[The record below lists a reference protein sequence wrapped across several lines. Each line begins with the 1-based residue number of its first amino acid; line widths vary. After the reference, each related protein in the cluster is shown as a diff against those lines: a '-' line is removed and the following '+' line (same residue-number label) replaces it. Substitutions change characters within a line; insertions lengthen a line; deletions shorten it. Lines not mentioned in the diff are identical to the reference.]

1 MSENIGCHII
11 RLKEI
16 DSTNSYLKDKSEL
29 LQRNGLVVIAEMQ
42 VSGRG
47 RAGRKFTS
55 VIGNNVT
62 FSVVLHP
69 NLPLEEIQ
77 IFALL
82 AGVAVARVLEN
93 YVKNIRLKWPND
105 VLVNEKK
112 ICGIL
117 LETINIPDHSF
128 PVLIMG
134 IGLNTKGCPNDY
146 PEELQNIVTTIESEM
161 SPISDISSKTES
173 APVLNNESIFQ
184 QLLLELDSCLEKFSL
199 VSANTQNSDK
209 TTSGRSSLL
218 QEWLQRA
225 KALGRKVCSLNNVE
239 ERVKDSGTVG
249 IIEGLTREGYLQI
262 RTDSGQILTHVS
274 GDIFDV
280 KRQINDSSCR
290 HR

>member
-1 MSENIGCHII
+1 MSEKIGCHII

-117 LETINIPDHSF
+117 LETINIHDHSF

-146 PEELQNIVTTIESEM
+146 PEELQNIVTTIESEI
-161 SPISDISSKTES
+161 SPISDISSKSES

-199 VSANTQNSDK
+199 VSANTQNSEK

-225 KALGRKVCSLNNVE
+225 KALGRKVCILNNVE

-274 GDIFDV
+274 GDIFDM
-280 KRQINDSSCR
+280 KR
-290 HR
+290 

>member
-82 AGVAVARVLEN
+82 AGVAVARVL
-93 YVKNIRLKWPND
+93 
-105 VLVNEKK
+105 
-112 ICGIL
+112 
-117 LETINIPDHSF
+117 
-128 PVLIMG
+128 
-134 IGLNTKGCPNDY
+134 
-146 PEELQNIVTTIESEM
+146 
-161 SPISDISSKTES
+161 
-173 APVLNNESIFQ
+173 
-184 QLLLELDSCLEKFSL
+184 
-199 VSANTQNSDK
+199 
-209 TTSGRSSLL
+209 
-218 QEWLQRA
+218 
-225 KALGRKVCSLNNVE
+225 
-239 ERVKDSGTVG
+239 
-249 IIEGLTREGYLQI
+249 
-262 RTDSGQILTHVS
+262 
-274 GDIFDV
+274 
-280 KRQINDSSCR
+280 
-290 HR
+290 

>member
-16 DSTNSYLKDKSEL
+16 DSTNSYLKDNSEL

-225 KALGRKVCSLNNVE
+225 KALGRKVCILNNVE

-262 RTDSGQILTHVS
+262 RTNSGQILTHVS
-274 GDIFDV
+274 GDIFDM
-280 KRQINDSSCR
+280 KR
-290 HR
+290 

>member
-1 MSENIGCHII
+1 MPENIGCHII

-29 LQRNGLVVIAEMQ
+29 LQRNGLVVIAQMQ

-47 RAGRKFTS
+47 RAGRQFTS

-69 NLPLEEIQ
+69 NLPPEEIQ

-146 PEELQNIVTTIESEM
+146 PEELENIVTTIEYEM
-161 SPISDISSKTES
+161 SPISDISSKTKT
-173 APVLNNESIFQ
+173 APALNNESIFQ

-199 VSANTQNSDK
+199 VSANAQNSDK
-209 TTSGRSSLL
+209 ATSGRSSLL

-239 ERVKDSGTVG
+239 ERVKGSGTVG

-274 GDIFDV
+274 GDIFDM
-280 KRQINDSSCR
+280 KG
-290 HR
+290 

>member
-1 MSENIGCHII
+1 MSENIGNHII

-161 SPISDISSKTES
+161 SPISDISSKTET
-173 APVLNNESIFQ
+173 APALNNESIFQ

-209 TTSGRSSLL
+209 ATSGRSSLL

-239 ERVKDSGTVG
+239 ERLKDSGTVG

-274 GDIFDV
+274 GDIFDM
-280 KRQINDSSCR
+280 KR
-290 HR
+290 

>member
-1 MSENIGCHII
+1 MSENIGSHII

-29 LQRNGLVVIAEMQ
+29 LQRHGLVVIAEMQ

-55 VIGNNVT
+55 VKGNNVT

-274 GDIFDV
+274 GDIFDM
-280 KRQINDSSCR
+280 KR
-290 HR
+290 

>member
-161 SPISDISSKTES
+161 SPISDISSKTET
-173 APVLNNESIFQ
+173 APALNNESIFQ

-209 TTSGRSSLL
+209 ATSGRSSLL

-274 GDIFDV
+274 GDIFDM
-280 KRQINDSSCR
+280 KR
-290 HR
+290 

>member
-1 MSENIGCHII
+1 MSENIGSHII

-29 LQRNGLVVIAEMQ
+29 LQRHGLVVIAEMQ
-42 VSGRG
+42 ISGRG

-55 VIGNNVT
+55 VKGNNVT

-112 ICGIL
+112 ICGIF

-274 GDIFDV
+274 GDIFDM
-280 KRQINDSSCR
+280 KR
-290 HR
+290 

>member
-262 RTDSGQILTHVS
+262 RTDSGEILTHVS
-274 GDIFDV
+274 GDIFDM
-280 KRQINDSSCR
+280 KR
-290 HR
+290 

>member
-173 APVLNNESIFQ
+173 APALNNESIFQ

-274 GDIFDV
+274 GDIFDM
-280 KRQINDSSCR
+280 KR
-290 HR
+290 

>member
-1 MSENIGCHII
+1 MSEKIGCQII

-16 DSTNSYLKDKSEL
+16 DSTNTYLKDRNGL
-29 LQRNGLVVIAEMQ
+29 LQRHGLVVIAEMQ

-117 LETINIPDHSF
+117 LETINIPDQSF

-161 SPISDISSKTES
+161 SPISDISSKTET
-173 APVLNNESIFQ
+173 APTLNNESIFQ

-239 ERVKDSGTVG
+239 ERLKDSGTVG

-274 GDIFDV
+274 GDIFDM
-280 KRQINDSSCR
+280 KG
-290 HR
+290 

>member
-161 SPISDISSKTES
+161 SPISDITSKTES

-184 QLLLELDSCLEKFSL
+184 QLLLELDSCLQKFSL

-274 GDIFDV
+274 GDIFDM
-280 KRQINDSSCR
+280 KR
-290 HR
+290 

>member
-146 PEELQNIVTTIESEM
+146 PEELQNIVTTIESEI

-274 GDIFDV
+274 GDIFDM
-280 KRQINDSSCR
+280 KR
-290 HR
+290 

>member
-1 MSENIGCHII
+1 MSENIGSHII

-29 LQRNGLVVIAEMQ
+29 LQRHGLVVIAEMQ
-42 VSGRG
+42 ISGRG

-55 VIGNNVT
+55 VKGNNVT

-161 SPISDISSKTES
+161 SPISDISSKTET
-173 APVLNNESIFQ
+173 APALNNESIFQ

-209 TTSGRSSLL
+209 ATSGRSSLL

-274 GDIFDV
+274 GDIFDM
-280 KRQINDSSCR
+280 KR
-290 HR
+290 

>member
-1 MSENIGCHII
+1 MSEKIGCHII
-11 RLKEI
+11 RLNEI

-161 SPISDISSKTES
+161 SPISDISSKTETTP
-173 APVLNNESIFQ
+173 ALNNESIFQ

-199 VSANTQNSDK
+199 VSANTKNTDK
-209 TTSGRSSLL
+209 ATSGRSSLL

-239 ERVKDSGTVG
+239 ERLKDSGTVG

-274 GDIFDV
+274 GDIFDM
-280 KRQINDSSCR
+280 KG
-290 HR
+290 

>member
-161 SPISDISSKTES
+161 SPISDISSKTET
-173 APVLNNESIFQ
+173 APALNNESIFQ

-209 TTSGRSSLL
+209 ATSGRSSLL

-225 KALGRKVCSLNNVE
+225 KALGRKVCSLDNVE
-239 ERVKDSGTVG
+239 ERVKDSGAVG

-274 GDIFDV
+274 GDIFDM
-280 KRQINDSSCR
+280 KG
-290 HR
+290 

>member
-1 MSENIGCHII
+1 MSENIGNQII

-82 AGVAVARVLEN
+82 SGVAVARVLEN

-146 PEELQNIVTTIESEM
+146 PEELQNIVTTIEYEM
-161 SPISDISSKTES
+161 SPISDISSKTET
-173 APVLNNESIFQ
+173 APALNNESIFQ
-184 QLLLELDSCLEKFSL
+184 QLLLELDSCLEKFRL

-209 TTSGRSSLL
+209 ATSGRSSLL

-239 ERVKDSGTVG
+239 ERLKDSGTVG

-274 GDIFDV
+274 GDIFDM
-280 KRQINDSSCR
+280 KG
-290 HR
+290 

>member
-55 VIGNNVT
+55 VKGNNVT

-161 SPISDISSKTES
+161 SPILDISSKTES

-274 GDIFDV
+274 GDIFDM
-280 KRQINDSSCR
+280 KR
-290 HR
+290 

>member
-1 MSENIGCHII
+1 MSENIGSHII

-29 LQRNGLVVIAEMQ
+29 LQRHGLVVIAEMQ

-47 RAGRKFTS
+47 RSGRKFTS
-55 VIGNNVT
+55 VKGNNVT

-274 GDIFDV
+274 GDIFDM
-280 KRQINDSSCR
+280 KR
-290 HR
+290 

>member
-1 MSENIGCHII
+1 
-11 RLKEI
+11 
-16 DSTNSYLKDKSEL
+16 
-29 LQRNGLVVIAEMQ
+29 VVIAEMQ

-274 GDIFDV
+274 GDIFDM
-280 KRQINDSSCR
+280 KR
-290 HR
+290 

>member
-1 MSENIGCHII
+1 MSENIGSHII

-274 GDIFDV
+274 GDIFDL
-280 KRQINDSSCR
+280 KR
-290 HR
+290 

>member
-1 MSENIGCHII
+1 MSEKIGCHII

-161 SPISDISSKTES
+161 SPISDITSKTET
-173 APVLNNESIFQ
+173 APALDNESIFQ
-184 QLLLELDSCLEKFSL
+184 QLLLELDSCLEKFSP

-209 TTSGRSSLL
+209 ATSGRSSLL

-225 KALGRKVCSLNNVE
+225 KALGRQVCSFNNVE
-239 ERVKDSGTVG
+239 ERLRDSGTVG

-274 GDIFDV
+274 GDIIDM
-280 KRQINDSSCR
+280 KG
-290 HR
+290 

>member
-29 LQRNGLVVIAEMQ
+29 LQRHGLVVIAEMQ
-42 VSGRG
+42 ISGRG

-55 VIGNNVT
+55 VKGNNVT

-274 GDIFDV
+274 GDIFDM
-280 KRQINDSSCR
+280 KR
-290 HR
+290 

>member
-1 MSENIGCHII
+1 MSEKIGCHII

-29 LQRNGLVVIAEMQ
+29 LQRHGLVVIAEMQ
-42 VSGRG
+42 ISGRG

-55 VIGNNVT
+55 VKGNNVT

-274 GDIFDV
+274 GDIFDM
-280 KRQINDSSCR
+280 KR
-290 HR
+290 

>member
-29 LQRNGLVVIAEMQ
+29 LQRHGLVVIAEMQ
-42 VSGRG
+42 ISGRG

-55 VIGNNVT
+55 VKGNNVT

-161 SPISDISSKTES
+161 SPISDISSKTET
-173 APVLNNESIFQ
+173 APALNNESIFQ

-274 GDIFDV
+274 GDIFDM
-280 KRQINDSSCR
+280 KR
-290 HR
+290 

>member
-1 MSENIGCHII
+1 MSENIGNQII

-93 YVKNIRLKWPND
+93 YVNNIRLKWPND

-161 SPISDISSKTES
+161 SPISDISSKTETTP
-173 APVLNNESIFQ
+173 ALNNESIFQ
-184 QLLLELDSCLEKFSL
+184 QLLLELDSCLEKFRL

-209 TTSGRSSLL
+209 ATSGRSSLL

-239 ERVKDSGTVG
+239 ERLKDSGTVG

-274 GDIFDV
+274 GDIFDM
-280 KRQINDSSCR
+280 KG
-290 HR
+290 

>member
-184 QLLLELDSCLEKFSL
+184 QLLLELDSCLGKFSL

-209 TTSGRSSLL
+209 TNSGRSSLL

-274 GDIFDV
+274 GDIFDM
-280 KRQINDSSCR
+280 KR
-290 HR
+290 

>member
-1 MSENIGCHII
+1 MSEKIGCRII

-29 LQRNGLVVIAEMQ
+29 LQRNGVVVIAEMQ

-117 LETINIPDHSF
+117 LETINIPDLSF

-161 SPISDISSKTES
+161 SPISDISSKTET
-173 APVLNNESIFQ
+173 APALNNESIFQ

-199 VSANTQNSDK
+199 VSANTQNSEK
-209 TTSGRSSLL
+209 ATTGRSSLL

-274 GDIFDV
+274 GDIFDM
-280 KRQINDSSCR
+280 KG
-290 HR
+290 

>member
-1 MSENIGCHII
+1 MSKNIGCHII

-161 SPISDISSKTES
+161 SPISDISSKTET
-173 APVLNNESIFQ
+173 APALNNESIFQ

-274 GDIFDV
+274 GDIFDM
-280 KRQINDSSCR
+280 KR
-290 HR
+290 

>member
-16 DSTNSYLKDKSEL
+16 DSTNSYLKDNSEL

-105 VLVNEKK
+105 VLVYEKK

-146 PEELQNIVTTIESEM
+146 PKELQNIVTTIESEM
-161 SPISDISSKTES
+161 SPISDISSKTET
-173 APVLNNESIFQ
+173 APALNNESIFQ

-274 GDIFDV
+274 GDIFDM
-280 KRQINDSSCR
+280 KG
-290 HR
+290 

>member
-161 SPISDISSKTES
+161 SPILDISSKTES

-274 GDIFDV
+274 GDIFDM
-280 KRQINDSSCR
+280 KR
-290 HR
+290 

>member
-1 MSENIGCHII
+1 MSENIGSHII

-161 SPISDISSKTES
+161 SPISDISSKTET
-173 APVLNNESIFQ
+173 APALNNESIFQ

-274 GDIFDV
+274 GDIFDM
-280 KRQINDSSCR
+280 KR
-290 HR
+290 